1 MVGRLSTDPYLSLLL
16 LYFRIGFG
24 YLLPAYQSFKA
35 IQMKDFK
42 KLTRFLVFW
51 IVIGLISAVED
62 VLEVF
67 VSWYVLLSLSLSLS
81 YWLLLLLAACCLML
95 LLQEVIS
102 PGVAINSMLT
112 LETRHCQPFFNR
124 SSHFFLSLSLSCS
137 CCCCCC
143 CPHPPTVNYA

>member
-1 MVGRLSTDPYLSLLL
+1 
-16 LYFRIGFG
+16 
-24 YLLPAYQSFKA
+24 
-35 IQMKDFK
+35 MKDFK